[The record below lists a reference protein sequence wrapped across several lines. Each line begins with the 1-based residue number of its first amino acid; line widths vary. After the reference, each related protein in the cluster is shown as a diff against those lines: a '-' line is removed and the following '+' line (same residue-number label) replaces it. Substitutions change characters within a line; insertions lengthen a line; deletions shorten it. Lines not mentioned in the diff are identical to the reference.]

1 MLLKFANNGIK
12 FETFCDLLRE
22 REKVHNMKTRDPEQY
37 EVEFANTERL
47 KNSCVIQMQKILNQ
61 DILSK

>member
-1 MLLKFANNGIK
+1 MLLKFANNGIT
-12 FETFCDLLRE
+12 FETFCDLL

-37 EVEFANTERL
+37 EVDFANTERL